1 MLEPHMPDRPDDL
14 KQRYLQASAEQ
25 AIGPSEK
32 VRRAALAYAQAVAA
46 GTANEVTMQL
56 PQVAANRSRWNT
68 PLVASLAIASIS
80 ALLALQF
87 DRGERADKQVVL
99 GTPSVTAR
107 SESASATA
115 PSASAPAPAPE
126 PAQALPPQ
134 ATAEVPPQPAAA
146 LPAPALP
153 ALTLPARALPAPSQV
168 TPTKSEPAAKRA
180 TPPDASIAQPAAP
193 APAPAPAPEPASTA
207 AKSTASA
214 DKVEPAPAKPGA
226 AGLASGSENMT
237 ADRAASGRLAAPQ
250 SKAAPS
256 LDAERNGQASARSD
270 SSSADAPAA
279 MRSRPAVAA
288 PAPGPAT
295 APAPIS
301 APAVPAPA
309 PAAAP
314 AAPPLDAGAALRE
327 AARTGQSGALA
338 QALQVVSAA
347 QLNSTD
353 SAGRTALM
361 LATTGGH
368 VEAVQR
374 LVNAGA
380 NTELKDAN
388 GQTAAQTAKRLG
400 YRQIESILK
409 GS

>member
-1 MLEPHMPDRPDDL
+1 M
-14 KQRYLQASAEQ
+14 
-25 AIGPSEK
+25 
-32 VRRAALAYAQAVAA
+32 
-46 GTANEVTMQL
+46 
-56 PQVAANRSRWNT
+56 
-68 PLVASLAIASIS
+68 
-80 ALLALQF
+80 
-87 DRGERADKQVVL
+87 
-99 GTPSVTAR
+99 
-107 SESASATA
+107 
-115 PSASAPAPAPE
+115 
-126 PAQALPPQ
+126 
-134 ATAEVPPQPAAA
+134 
-146 LPAPALP
+146 
-153 ALTLPARALPAPSQV
+153 
-168 TPTKSEPAAKRA
+168 
-180 TPPDASIAQPAAP
+180 AAP
-193 APAPAPAPEPASTA
+193 APT
-207 AKSTASA
+207 
-214 DKVEPAPAKPGA
+214 
-226 AGLASGSENMT
+226 
-237 ADRAASGRLAAPQ
+237 
-250 SKAAPS
+250 
-256 LDAERNGQASARSD
+256 
-270 SSSADAPAA
+270 
-279 MRSRPAVAA
+279 
-288 PAPGPAT
+288 
-295 APAPIS
+295 PAPIS

-314 AAPPLDAGAALRE
+314 AAPPLHAGAALRE

>member
-1 MLEPHMPDRPDDL
+1 
-14 KQRYLQASAEQ
+14 
-25 AIGPSEK
+25 
-32 VRRAALAYAQAVAA
+32 
-46 GTANEVTMQL
+46 
-56 PQVAANRSRWNT
+56 
-68 PLVASLAIASIS
+68 
-80 ALLALQF
+80 
-87 DRGERADKQVVL
+87 
-99 GTPSVTAR
+99 
-107 SESASATA
+107 
-115 PSASAPAPAPE
+115 
-126 PAQALPPQ
+126 
-134 ATAEVPPQPAAA
+134 
-146 LPAPALP
+146 
-153 ALTLPARALPAPSQV
+153 
-168 TPTKSEPAAKRA
+168 
-180 TPPDASIAQPAAP
+180 
-193 APAPAPAPEPASTA
+193 
-207 AKSTASA
+207 
-214 DKVEPAPAKPGA
+214 
-226 AGLASGSENMT
+226 MT

-256 LDAERNGQASARSD
+256 LDAERSGQASARSD
-270 SSSADAPAA
+270 SSSTEAPAA

-288 PAPGPAT
+288 PAPT
-295 APAPIS
+295 PAPIS

-314 AAPPLDAGAALRE
+314 AAPPLHAGAALRE

>member
-1 MLEPHMPDRPDDL
+1 MLKPHTPDRPDDL

-32 VRRAALAYAQAVAA
+32 VRRAALAHAQAVAA

-87 DRGERADKQVVL
+87 DRGDPADKQVVL

-107 SESASATA
+107 SESASAA
-115 PSASAPAPAPE
+115 MPSASAPV

-146 LPAPALP
+146 LPAPAFP
-153 ALTLPARALPAPSQV
+153 ALTFPARALLTPSQV
-168 TPTKSEPAAKRA
+168 APTKSEPATKRA
-180 TPPDASIAQPAAP
+180 TPPDASIAQPSAP
-193 APAPAPAPEPASTA
+193 APAPTPAPEPSSTA
-207 AKSTASA
+207 AKSTAAA

-256 LDAERNGQASARSD
+256 LGAERSGQASARSD

-288 PAPGPAT
+288 PAPT
-295 APAPIS
+295 PAPIS

-314 AAPPLDAGAALRE
+314 AAPPLHAGAALRE

-400 YRQIESILK
+400 YRQIEGILK

>member
-1 MLEPHMPDRPDDL
+1 MLEPHTPERPDDL

-25 AIGPSEK
+25 AVGPSER
-32 VRRAALAYAQAVAA
+32 VRAAAIAHAQAVAA
-46 GTANEVTMQL
+46 GTANEVTIQS

-115 PSASAPAPAPE
+115 PSASAPAPA
-126 PAQALPPQ
+126 QALPPQ

-153 ALTLPARALPAPSQV
+153 APTSPARALPAPSQV
-168 TPTKSEPAAKRA
+168 TTTKSEPAAKRA

-193 APAPAPAPEPASTA
+193 AAAPAPAPAPEPASTA

-256 LDAERNGQASARSD
+256 LDAERSGQASARSD
-270 SSSADAPAA
+270 SSSTEAPAA

-288 PAPGPAT
+288 PAPT
-295 APAPIS
+295 PAPIS

-314 AAPPLDAGAALRE
+314 AAPPLHAGAALRE

>member
-1 MLEPHMPDRPDDL
+1 MTAPHTPERPDDL
-14 KQRYLQASAEQ
+14 KRRYLQASAEQ
-25 AIGPSEK
+25 AGGPSER
-32 VRRAALAYAQAVAA
+32 VRVAALAHAQAVAA
-46 GTANEVTMQL
+46 GTANEVTIQL
-56 PQVAANRSRWNT
+56 PQAAANRSRWNT

-87 DRGERADKQVVL
+87 DRGEPADKQIVL

-115 PSASAPAPAPE
+115 PSAPAPV

-134 ATAEVPPQPAAA
+134 ATAEVLPQPAAA
-146 LPAPALP
+146 LPASALPAPAFP
-153 ALTLPARALPAPSQV
+153 ALTLPARALPTPSQIA
-168 TPTKSEPAAKRA
+168 PTKSERAAKRA

-193 APAPAPAPEPASTA
+193 APAPAPAPTPAPEPASTA

-214 DKVEPAPAKPGA
+214 EKVEPAPAKPGA
-226 AGLASGSENMT
+226 ASLPSGSENMP

-256 LDAERNGQASARSD
+256 PDAERSGQASARSD

-279 MRSRPAVAA
+279 MRSRPAAAA
-288 PAPGPAT
+288 PS
-295 APAPIS
+295 PIS
-301 APAVPAPA
+301 APAAPA

-314 AAPPLDAGAALRE
+314 AVPPIDAGAALRE

-380 NTELKDAN
+380 NTELKDAS